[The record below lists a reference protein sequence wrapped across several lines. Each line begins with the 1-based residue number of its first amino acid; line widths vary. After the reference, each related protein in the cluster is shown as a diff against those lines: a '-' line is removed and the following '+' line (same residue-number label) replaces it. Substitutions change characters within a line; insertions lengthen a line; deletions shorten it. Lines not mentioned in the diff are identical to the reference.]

1 MLTPDKNHQERFIQ
15 RIQAAL
21 GHRDKDTHA
30 REESIFAR
38 RKSPDQE
45 NSLAAIRRR
54 NKADQRALL
63 DRLIKEAKPLAM
75 NVTPLKD
82 SAAVTASIADLVD
95 NTAPEWGS
103 RKSVVQWDHP
113 LMDRL
118 NLNAVLAHQG
128 VPVHTAA
135 FENEADRR
143 NQRRQIRKRVID
155 AYIGVTSADFCLA
168 DTATL
173 VMKSRP
179 GEARSVSL
187 VPSIHVAVIR
197 LDQLLADLK
206 ELYALLKWDADQQ
219 TEGLTHHMAFISG
232 PSKTADIELTMVHGA
247 HGPRELHLYVI
258 TG

>member
-1 MLTPDKNHQERFIQ
+1 MLTPDKNHQRRFIQ
-15 RIQAAL
+15 RIQTAL
-21 GHRDKDTHA
+21 GHQDKDTRA
-30 REESIFAR
+30 REAGIFTR
-38 RKSPDQE
+38 RNSPEQE
-45 NSLAAIRRR
+45 ISLATIRTRTE
-54 NKADQRALL
+54 ADQRALL

-75 NVTPLKD
+75 NVIPLKD
-82 SAAVTASIADLVD
+82 TTAVSAAIADLVGR
-95 NTAPEWGS
+95 TAPEWGS

-113 LMDRL
+113 LVDRL
-118 NLNAVLAHQG
+118 NLNTALAGQG
-128 VPVHTAA
+128 VPVYTAA

-168 DTATL
+168 ETATL

-206 ELYALLKWDADQQ
+206 ELYALLKWDPDQQ

-247 HGPRELHLYVI
+247 HGPRALHLYVI